1 MTDMKQHFVDI
12 ANEGL
17 KPCKK
22 CGGKAE
28 IAFDYNDVWESG
40 AIICHSCDNRLE
52 FLSGNQDV
60 WDKKRIWNS

>member
-1 MTDMKQHFVDI
+1 MPDIKQRFVDI
-12 ANEGL
+12 ANEEL

-22 CGGKAE
+22 YGGKAE
-28 IAFDYNDVWESG
+28 IAFDYNDVWEAG

-60 WDKKRIWNS
+60 WDKKRMWNS